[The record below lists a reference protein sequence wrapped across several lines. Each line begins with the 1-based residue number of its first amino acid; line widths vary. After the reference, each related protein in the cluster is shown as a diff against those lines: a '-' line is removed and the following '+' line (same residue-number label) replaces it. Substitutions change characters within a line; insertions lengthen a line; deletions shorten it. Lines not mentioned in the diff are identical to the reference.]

1 MTIVEAASS
10 EARILTATFLPSE
23 SCSASY
29 TAAMPPR
36 PISRATRYLPTR
48 SVPTGIFDS
57 LEDIEGLAVFPRRHA
72 GSTAR
77 KMLRRFAEKRKVF
90 LSILGLARTGGVQG
104 QGRGLSGAGRRRQ
117 ARAARSHRGN

>member
-1 MTIVEAASS
+1 MVDAASS

-48 SVPTGIFDS
+48 RVPTGIFDS
-57 LEDIEGLAVFPRRHA
+57 LEDIEGGSDTPAPGVVQRGRAAGLRSGLRYRR
-72 GSTAR
+72 AR
-77 KMLRRFAEKRKVF
+77 KMLRRFVEKRKGF
-90 LSILGLARTGGVQG
+90 LSYPLLM
-104 QGRGLSGAGRRRQ
+104 
-117 ARAARSHRGN
+117 